1 MAGKCKNEVD
11 FCASSRVKIARESD
25 GGLSE
30 SEGGGGVD
38 WSLSHRDF
46 CICQPTRPRSAALP
60 QVLPLGKSHLG
71 RRARCRSQRVK
82 LFGLEVN
89 RRKGGQQGGGSD
101 CAKMNWRPSESGG
114 KKVKSDADDDDD
126 RRCPPSR
133 AECSMD
139 GPRSIKPPPDY
150 LVHIICIH

>member
-1 MAGKCKNEVD
+1 MFPFHPLLGHGRSCKNACCQNEVD

-46 CICQPTRPRSAALP
+46 CICQPTRPRSALP

-89 RRKGGQQGGGSD
+89 RRKGWQQGGGSD
-101 CAKMNWRPSESGG
+101 CAKMNWRPSEAREGAA
-114 KKVKSDADDDDD
+114 K
-126 RRCPPSR
+126 RSR
-133 AECSMD
+133 PMLMMTMIA
-139 GPRSIKPPPDY
+139 
-150 LVHIICIH
+150 